1 MRILFCQTARICSA
15 VSPATATA
23 ALPQYDTRG
32 HTRYSV
38 HSLHSSHH
46 RGHPFTNCSLAC
58 FEADYAICNVIIII
72 LSPVSHA
79 SMVLLCHV

>member
-23 ALPQYDTRG
+23 ALPQLDTRG
-32 HTRYSV
+32 HSRYSV

-46 RGHPFTNCSLAC
+46 RGHPLTRYSLAC
-58 FEADYAICNVIIII
+58 FEADYAICNVII
-72 LSPVSHA
+72 LSSSPVSYA
-79 SMVLLCHV
+79 GMVLLCHV